1 MICQVIEYRL
11 ELIEDLLPYAMDE
24 VNSDAFKEAR
34 KDLVNMV
41 DRLTRR

>member
-1 MICQVIEYRL
+1 MIEYRI
-11 ELIEDLLPYAMDE
+11 ELIEDLLPYAMDK

>member
-1 MICQVIEYRL
+1 MIEYRL

-24 VNSDAFKEAR
+24 VNRDAFKEAR

-41 DRLTRR
+41 DRLRQR